1 MNRHF
6 LGYLLL
12 GLSILVYLLSGLAF
26 VQMIFSLTIKS
37 TVTAVESA
45 FGSLVI
51 SILLM
56 IIATKAFKG
65 GKKRIIN
72 SE

>member
-26 VQMIFSLTIKS
+26 GQMIFSLTIKS

-56 IIATKAFKG
+56 IIATKVFKG
-65 GKKRIIN
+65 GKKRIKN